1 MVEDNPSYDSL
12 PAVKNGTA
20 KFVDADFTTAINGAS
35 PASLDWLI
43 NDSGIEAVLE
53 K

>member
-1 MVEDNPSYDSL
+1 M
-12 PAVKNGTA
+12 KNGTA

-35 PASLDWLI
+35 PVSLDWLI
-43 NDSGIEAVLE
+43 NDSGIETVLE